1 MKRPLKLTLTPGL
14 CSFLGKPCI
23 ISTMFVIHSPGFL
36 VLTTIG
42 FLGRCL
48 FLIGPEQ
55 VLFDDSLGFIIIT
68 TRKIF
73 FEDVLDIWA

>member
-1 MKRPLKLTLTPGL
+1 
-14 CSFLGKPCI
+14 
-23 ISTMFVIHSPGFL
+23 MFVIHSPGFL

-55 VLFDDSLGFIIIT
+55 VLFDDSLGFIFIT